1 MATQTLEMSARPG
14 LAERLHQATGLAE
27 RIPVSLLAL
36 MMRIALAAIFIK
48 SGMTNLANFDL
59 TISLFQDEY
68 MVPLLPPALAAVLAT
83 VTELGCSGFILAGL
97 ATRFAALPLLG
108 LTFVIEVFVYPE
120 NWVEHLTWASMLL
133 FLVAQ
138 GGGKLSLDRVILRSY
153 ERYRDF
159 AS

>member
-1 MATQTLEMSARPG
+1 MATQITEMSARPG
-14 LAERLHQATGLAE
+14 LAERLHQATDLAG

-48 SGMTNLANFDL
+48 SGMTKLANFDL

-133 FLVAQ
+133 FLVVR
-138 GGGKLSLDRVILRSY
+138 GGGKLSLDQLILKFY
-153 ERYRDF
+153 ERNRDF